1 VNFLFSE
8 LGAKRLGLLHELLPK
23 ASAIGMLFNPTF
35 ADAETYV
42 RDILIVAGIALI
54 FIEVRYLYGVA
65 FGSRP

>member
-1 VNFLFSE
+1 
-8 LGAKRLGLLHELLPK
+8 
-23 ASAIGMLFNPTF
+23 MLFNPTF

>member
-1 VNFLFSE
+1 
-8 LGAKRLGLLHELLPK
+8 
-23 ASAIGMLFNPTF
+23 MLVNPTF

-65 FGSRP
+65 VTSLEAELGVSRQMAPDRRFFPRLGSPPLTT

>member
-1 VNFLFSE
+1 
-8 LGAKRLGLLHELLPK
+8 
-23 ASAIGMLFNPTF
+23 MLVNPTF

-65 FGSRP
+65 VTSLEAELAFASDGPQIAVSSQDSEVRR